1 MKKNHSNVRSGLNVL
16 TAGVVGIMAL
26 ASCATDGFDNSE
38 KWETVSN
45 THLSSPD
52 VSKLTFKSV
61 AASDG
66 TDKVQV
72 SWPVVMGAG
81 GYECKAY
88 NTDDPNTPV
97 VLVAD
102 TIDGT
107 TFQFPKA
114 EDTNYRVEVRTLG
127 NAVQNNTAADTAA
140 VASYSTL
147 VAAQVIPA
155 GSDIY
160 EFISSALPSIAE
172 DDNESA
178 FELEAGGQYT
188 CSGVVDFQG
197 RKMTLRGNKLNHA
210 TITMGEDAI
219 IETSSQLKVKFLNF
233 DCTAMKNKQGVIQ
246 LSDTPP
252 ASKSAEA
259 QGVAAGKNNNKPAD
273 VYILQDPIIIQDCA
287 FKNVPNCLFAV
298 GECSW
303 GVTDVRVLNSVVQL
317 NCDGSK
323 NSNGAVICAFSSS
336 WKSPS
341 GVLSYSG
348 GIKNITVKESTFL
361 NLVDNS
367 KCRFI
372 RFNNKDLD
380 RAFPS
385 ASGSLTM
392 TDNTFVRTYNKKE
405 FGNNTP
411 NANTYKITFD
421 NNIFYD
427 VYRLQKLFQS
437 NCAVTYSQSQNT
449 IWCVASSIDG
459 TDKTKWATEEDP
471 EFEGETKAELDFTK
485 ENYGL
490 NLTAKGT
497 ISSTIGDPRWIKK

>member
-1 MKKNHSNVRSGLNVL
+1 MKKNHSNLRGGLSALAIGAMGVL
-16 TAGVVGIMAL
+16 AL
-26 ASCATDGFDNSE
+26 ASCASDGFDNSE

-45 THLSSPD
+45 AQLSSPEA
-52 VSKLTFKSV
+52 SKFTFKSV

-72 SWPVVMGAG
+72 TWPVVMGAG

-88 NTDDPNTPV
+88 NVDDAANPV
-97 VLVAD
+97 LLATD

-107 TFQFPKA
+107 TFQFPLA
-114 EDTNYRVEVRTLG
+114 EDTNYRVEIRTLG
-127 NAVQNNTAADTAA
+127 NAAQNNAAADSAA
-140 VASYSTL
+140 VATYSTL
-147 VAAQVIPA
+147 IAATTIPN

-160 EFISSALPSIAE
+160 TFINDAIASIPE
-172 DDNESA
+172 GDTESA

-188 CSGVVDFQG
+188 CSGVIDFQG
-197 RKMTLRGNKLNHA
+197 RKMTLRGNKLNHP
-210 TITMGEDAI
+210 TVTMGENAA

-233 DCTAMKNKQGVIQ
+233 DCSEMKTKWGVIQ
-246 LSDTPP
+246 MSDNPP
-252 ASKSAEA
+252 ANKSAVS
-259 QGVAAGKNNNKPAD
+259 QNIGAAKNNGTPAD

-298 GECSW
+298 GNCSW
-303 GVTDVRVLNSVVQL
+303 GLYDVRVLNSVVQL
-317 NCDGSK
+317 NCSGSS
-323 NSNGAVICAFSSS
+323 NANGAVICAYSSGFV
-336 WKSPS
+336 SPS
-341 GVLSYSG
+341 GAQFWYG
-348 GIKNITVKESTFL
+348 GIKSITVKESTFL

-367 KCRFI
+367 KNRFI

-385 ASGSLTM
+385 AAGSVTM
-392 TDNTFVRTYNKKE
+392 TDNTFIRTFNKKE

-411 NANTYKITFD
+411 NAKTYAVTFD

-427 VYRLQKLFQS
+427 IYRLQKLFQS
-437 NCAVTYSQSQNT
+437 NCTATFNQKQNT
-449 IWCVASSIDG
+449 IWGVASSVDN

-471 EFEGETKAELDFTK
+471 QFEGDTQTALDFTQP
-485 ENYGL
+485 NYGL

-497 ISSTIGDPRWIKK
+497 ISSTIGDPRWKK